1 MSSVPKPKVTTY
13 LDACS
18 GDPQHYQLLYED
30 DHIRVLRVQYGA
42 HEVSVLHGHPST
54 VIIPLTTSKLRE
66 TDDTGNVNVI
76 AVRAWQA
83 MLIPVGIHRPENLTD
98 TTFDAIAVELKYVAR
113 APVPELRP
121 VQ

>member
-18 GDPQHYQLLYED
+18 GDPQHHHTLYED
-30 DHIRVLRVQYGA
+30 DYIRVLHIQYGA
-42 HEVSVLHGHPST
+42 HEASVLHGHPST
-54 VIIPLTTSKLRE
+54 VIILLTTSKLRE
-66 TDDTGNVNVI
+66 TDDKGNVNVV

-83 MLIPVGIHRPENLTD
+83 MQIAVGIHRPENITG
-98 TTFDAIAVELKYVAR
+98 TTFDAIAVELKYVPR
-113 APVPELRP
+113 ASVPELRP